1 MYFIHIWYPTITSCI
16 SNLLHYYTTDRYK
29 GSFMGSY
36 FKRVQ
41 LANCKNL
48 KHDRIVIFLFAD
60 TFIFILSPKI
70 PEKEILKFMVVT
82 QNAFE
87 NCFHAMGLFQL
98 KLWNLRTDFVSC
110 FIFHSHGLPSSSVQS
125 YRINIAE
132 IAMSENQ
139 GNVFKQY
146 I

>member
-1 MYFIHIWYPTITSCI
+1 MHFKSFYT
-16 SNLLHYYTTDRYK
+16 TTDRYK

-60 TFIFILSPKI
+60 TYIYLHPTPKI
-70 PEKEILKFMVVT
+70 PERETLKFMVVA

-98 KLWNLRTDFVSC
+98 KLRNLSSNFADHQVPNFEFQNFSNVS
-110 FIFHSHGLPSSSVQS
+110 FHFFH
-125 YRINIAE
+125 N
-132 IAMSENQ
+132 
-139 GNVFKQY
+139 
-146 I
+146 